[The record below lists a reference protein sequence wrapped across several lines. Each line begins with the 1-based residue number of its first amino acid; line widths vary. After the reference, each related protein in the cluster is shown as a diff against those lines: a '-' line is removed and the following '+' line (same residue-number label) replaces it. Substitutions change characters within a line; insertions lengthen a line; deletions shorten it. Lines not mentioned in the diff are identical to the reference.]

1 MDATLRAILEEVGR
15 RPLRASVIT
24 ATALMDTMLEKVISA
39 FIIED
44 TDKKAL
50 FDYSGCMSTFSAKI
64 EMSYVLG
71 LISKELRDDLNRY
84 RRIRNKCAH
93 NIVLDADAKN
103 EIKSEIGNFSLL
115 KKVFQLGNNEDP
127 IVYTGLEFALIFICL
142 FKRCRNLNHLSAF
155 PCEVHEGYLG
165 FTDEDNDLLEKFKE
179 FIEES

>member
-127 IVYTGLEFALIFICL
+127 IVYTGLSASV
-142 FKRCRNLNHLSAF
+142 LNVTYAF
-155 PCEVHEGYLG
+155 SSSKCKKTV
-165 FTDEDNDLLEKFKE
+165 
-179 FIEES
+179 IEPVKIG

>member
-44 TDKKAL
+44 ADKKAL

-93 NIVLDADAKN
+93 NIVIDADTKN
-103 EIKSEIGNFSLL
+103 KIKSEIGNFSLL
-115 KKVFQLGNNEDP
+115 KKAFQLGNNEDP

-142 FKRCRNLNHLSAF
+142 FKRCRNLNHR
-155 PCEVHEGYLG
+155 P
-165 FTDEDNDLLEKFKE
+165 
-179 FIEES
+179 

>member
-1 MDATLRAILEEVGR
+1 MDATLRAMLEEVGR

-44 TDKKAL
+44 ADKKAL
-50 FDYSGCMSTFSAKI
+50 FDYSGCMGTFSAKI

-84 RRIRNKCAH
+84 RKIRNICAH
-93 NIVLDADAKN
+93 NIVIDADAENK
-103 EIKSEIGNFSLL
+103 IKSKIDNFSLL

-155 PCEVHEGYLG
+155 PCEVHENYLG
-165 FTDEDNDLLEKFKE
+165 FTDEENELLEKFKE
-179 FIEES
+179 FIEET

>member
-44 TDKKAL
+44 ADKKAL

-84 RRIRNKCAH
+84 RTLYGLP
-93 NIVLDADAKN
+93 VN
-103 EIKSEIGNFSLL
+103 EIGE
-115 KKVFQLGNNEDP
+115 
-127 IVYTGLEFALIFICL
+127 ICL
-142 FKRCRNLNHLSAF
+142 KHSTFAR
-155 PCEVHEGYLG
+155 E
-165 FTDEDNDLLEKFKE
+165 T
-179 FIEES
+179 

>member
-44 TDKKAL
+44 ADKKAL

-93 NIVLDADAKN
+93 NIVIDADTKN
-103 EIKSEIGNFSLL
+103 KIKSEIGNFSLL
-115 KKVFQLGNNEDP
+115 KKAFQLGNNEDP
-127 IVYTGLEFALIFICL
+127 IVYCL

-155 PCEVHEGYLG
+155 PCEIHEDYLG